1 MNFGIDIHA
10 LTPGT
15 GRGTV
20 GPKMEFHPYDIP
32 LRALISRDIPNLL
45 LAGRCISGD
54 FYAHASYRVTGNCV
68 PLGEAAGTL
77 AALAVREKTAPARI
91 PFSVFEAAGTLHRV

>member
-1 MNFGIDIHA
+1 
-10 LTPGT
+10 
-15 GRGTV
+15 
-20 GPKMEFHPYDIP
+20 MEFHPYDIP